1 MSEIVVTAESTLVA
15 RRKTPLGET
24 EESALLT
31 AAQVREK
38 LRCGLRQLYRYIKGG
53 RLRPEGKF
61 MGRWVF
67 LERDVS
73 AFHRPRRGNG
83 ARLPSFLKPVFW
95 SYSLASLDPARH
107 ARYVVGQIL
116 EHGDLKAVRWAC
128 GYYGLDFILAA
139 ARGCRDLSPAGRNF
153 WRLLGHAHS

>member
-1 MSEIVVTAESTLVA
+1 MNEIAVTAGSGLVA
-15 RRKTPLGET
+15 RRSTPLGET

-31 AAQVREK
+31 AAQVRGK
-38 LRCGLRQLYRYIKGG
+38 LGCGLRQLYRYIKDG

-67 LERDVS
+67 LRRDVE

-95 SYSLASLDPARH
+95 SYPLKSLDPAGH
-107 ARYVVGQIL
+107 ASYVVGQIL

-128 GYYGLDFILAA
+128 GYYGLDFILSA
-139 ARGCRDLSPAGRNF
+139 ARACRDLSPAGRNF
-153 WRLLGHAHS
+153 WRLMGHAHS